1 MASACVH
8 KEDIS
13 KLLKHVHPNL
23 LSDLES
29 SKVGAHYILLTY
41 HGCRCRNRNG
51 TREKIQ

>member
-1 MASACVH
+1 MASACVR

-29 SKVGAHYILLTY
+29 SKVGAYYILPTY